1 MPTPQKKARAIP
13 RGQLHRP
20 ARSPVPRARAPR
32 NPNEVPRWRRRKDAR
47 PAELLDAA
55 LEVFVE
61 RGYSATRLDD
71 VARRA
76 GVTKGAMYL
85 YFENKEALFKAM
97 VRDRIVRSI
106 AAGEAILEEHQG
118 SARELMVILLNRWWE
133 RIVEG
138 PTSGMAKLVMGE
150 VGNFPDLARFYHDE
164 VINRSMKVFEHALRL
179 GMARGEFRRIDP
191 AMTVRLAVAPMLVAA
206 LWRHTFGKC
215 VEGGQIEPRRYFDAH
230 VEIFLAGLSATNAPA
245 RPS

>member
-1 MPTPQKKARAIP
+1 MSSQRNRPGNA
-13 RGQLHRP
+13 GGVQLHP
-20 ARSPVPRARAPR
+20 SARVPRTRAPR
-32 NPNEVPRWRRRKDAR
+32 NPKEVPRWRRRKDAR
-47 PAELLDAA
+47 PGELLDAA

-61 RGYSATRLDD
+61 RGYAATRLDD

-97 VRDRIVRSI
+97 VRERIVGNI
-106 AAGEAILEEHQG
+106 AASEQILAEHEG
-118 SARELMVILLNRWWE
+118 TARELLVILLNRWWE
-133 RIVEG
+133 RVVEG

-164 VINRSMKVFEHALRL
+164 VINRSMKLFEHALRL

-191 AMTVRLAVAPMLVAA
+191 AMAVRLAVAPMLVAA
-206 LWRHTFGKC
+206 LWRHTFMKC
-215 VEGGQIEPRRYFDAH
+215 VESEQFEPRRYFDAH
-230 VEIFLAGLSATNAPA
+230 VEIFLAGLTEPAPGRSA
-245 RPS
+245 

>member
-1 MPTPQKKARAIP
+1 MPKPQKKVPALHG
-13 RGQLHRP
+13 GQLHHSARP
-20 ARSPVPRARAPR
+20 SMPRARSPR

-47 PAELLDAA
+47 PGELLDAA

-61 RGYSATRLDD
+61 RGYAATRLDD

-106 AAGEAILEEHQG
+106 AAGEQVLEEHQG
-118 SARELMVILLNRWWE
+118 SAKELLVILMNRWWE

-150 VGNFPDLARFYHDE
+150 VGSFPDLARFYHDE
-164 VINRSMKVFEHALRL
+164 VINRSLKVFEHALRL

-191 AMTVRLAVAPMLVAA
+191 AVTVRLAVAPMLVAA
-206 LWRHTFGKC
+206 LWSHTFGKC
-215 VEGGQIEPRRYFDAH
+215 VEGSYVDPRRYFDAH

-245 RPS
+245 RPA

>member
-1 MPTPQKKARAIP
+1 MPTPQKKVRALQGGELHHSARP
-13 RGQLHRP
+13 
-20 ARSPVPRARAPR
+20 SVPRARAPR

-47 PAELLDAA
+47 PGELLDAA

-106 AAGEAILEEHQG
+106 AAGEQILDEHQG
-118 SARELMVILLNRWWE
+118 SAKELLEILLNRWWE

-150 VGNFPDLARFYHDE
+150 VGSFPDLARFYHDE
-164 VINRSMKVFEHALRL
+164 VINRSLKVIEHAIRL

-191 AMTVRLAVAPMLVAA
+191 AMAVRLAVAPMLVAA
-206 LWRHTFGKC
+206 LWQYTFGKC
-215 VEGGQIEPRRYFDAH
+215 VEGGQIDRRRFFDAH
-230 VEIFLAGLSATNAPA
+230 VEIFLAGLSETNAPA
-245 RPS
+245 RSA